1 MINVNLRE
9 GCSARSTSNTRTTT
23 DDHLINKTSTNNLYV
38 FELRDD
44 RALDYQPIA
53 ALPGTVRCP
62 TVSGIIASEL
72 YNALIKDH
80 CGTIDIF
87 ILSSSP
93 AITQKMGFKR
103 AVEVRNTTAVP
114 LITDEQYA
122 VVHCI

>member
-1 MINVNLRE
+1 MN
-9 GCSARSTSNTRTTT
+9 RT
-23 DDHLINKTSTNNLYV
+23 LINILYV

-44 RALDYQPIA
+44 SALDYQPTA
-53 ALPGTVRCP
+53 ALPDTVRCP
-62 TVSGIIASEL
+62 TVSGTIASEL

-80 CGTIDIF
+80 CTIDIF

-93 AITQKMGFKR
+93 AIAQKMGFKR
-103 AVEVRNTTAVP
+103 AVEVRNTTAVQ